1 MFEIK
6 WKRSYCIWTVLYK
19 AIFRKKHS
27 DERLERRLFE
37 ANTKGQFDRLI
48 KKYKIHYDQNDCI
61 YEFDK
66 EFFKNNKVYIIHNS
80 YYYDLIKRKYRV
92 EKNDNDIVIS
102 IYEMYTMYTTGE
114 VKKGYHGD
122 LLAVSK
128 EFAKDVKEVIFQ
140 YKEYDE
146 YNE

>member
-1 MFEIK
+1 MISPVWELCRTYYFYI
-6 WKRSYCIWTVLYK
+6 YPT
-19 AIFRKKHS
+19 
-27 DERLERRLFE
+27 
-37 ANTKGQFDRLI
+37 TKI
-48 KKYKIHYDQNDCI
+48 
-61 YEFDK
+61 
-66 EFFKNNKVYIIHNS
+66 
-80 YYYDLIKRKYRV
+80 